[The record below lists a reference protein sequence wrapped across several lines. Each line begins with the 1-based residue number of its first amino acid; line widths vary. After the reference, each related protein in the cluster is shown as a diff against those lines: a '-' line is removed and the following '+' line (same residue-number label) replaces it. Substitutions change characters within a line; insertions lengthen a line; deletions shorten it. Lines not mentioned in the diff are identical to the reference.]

1 MSLFL
6 GCDNNLSDL
15 EDICEARK
23 NLGFGDIVYFDVDNV
38 IITGG
43 TISVNSLKFKTP
55 PSSNSFL
62 KCSSNDGHVY
72 FADTF
77 LPNWVLTPSNLI
89 PLSGFS
95 NDLYSMNPSKQ
106 LHKVAY
112 SGLYTDLEN
121 SSDIFKYSSY
131 TNDIQLLNVNS
142 NLRDLNNI
150 DEARSNLGIGNAA
163 LLNSND
169 SIVFNNLIVSN
180 LYIKHTTP
188 YTHTNPLYMYVDADG
203 KATPKQLV
211 NATTSTYGVVLISDS
226 LNESENTNIHTVP
239 SYSVVKKALDDLDV
253 RFTNVETLNPI
264 TSSLIDVLI
273 VDSNLLKIS
282 ENLNNLTNFVTARS
296 NLGFHYLE
304 DLITQM
310 ENGVIVLSNLHISS
324 NIYMSGG
331 LLIHYLPNEQNILTI
346 DNKNC
351 VSLGPVPKA
360 SINEFGTV
368 KLSDELSDADDIG
381 VTLSKSAFTT
391 YANQV
396 ERRLNILSNEYI
408 PNFIREMYSPY
419 MKVSDNILV
428 ENKSIARTNIGLSAL
443 AYNGEYSELNNR
455 PTSLSDFSN
464 NDLYIEISNNLSE
477 FFQNPSGVRSN
488 LNIGSIASYDSNNVL
503 FLGGKGS
510 FEFLTVTQSLRFG
523 NEAGGLHKYL
533 CSISENG
540 DCGWKNL
547 PNATETTK
555 GIVRLT
561 SSYEDS
567 STHTASSSA
576 ALFKVYHELLGEIAN
591 INRRIERLVR
601 LSPP

>member
-1 MSLFL
+1 
-6 GCDNNLSDL
+6 
-15 EDICEARK
+15 
-23 NLGFGDIVYFDVDNV
+23 
-38 IITGG
+38 
-43 TISVNSLKFKTP
+43 
-55 PSSNSFL
+55 
-62 KCSSNDGHVY
+62 
-72 FADTF
+72 
-77 LPNWVLTPSNLI
+77 
-89 PLSGFS
+89 
-95 NDLYSMNPSKQ
+95 
-106 LHKVAY
+106 
-112 SGLYTDLEN
+112 
-121 SSDIFKYSSY
+121 
-131 TNDIQLLNVNS
+131 
-142 NLRDLNNI
+142 
-150 DEARSNLGIGNAA
+150 
-163 LLNSND
+163 
-169 SIVFNNLIVSN
+169 
-180 LYIKHTTP
+180 
-188 YTHTNPLYMYVDADG
+188 
-203 KATPKQLV
+203 
-211 NATTSTYGVVLISDS
+211 
-226 LNESENTNIHTVP
+226 
-239 SYSVVKKALDDLDV
+239 
-253 RFTNVETLNPI
+253 
-264 TSSLIDVLI
+264 
-273 VDSNLLKIS
+273 
-282 ENLNNLTNFVTARS
+282 
-296 NLGFHYLE
+296 
-304 DLITQM
+304 
-310 ENGVIVLSNLHISS
+310 
-324 NIYMSGG
+324 
-331 LLIHYLPNEQNILTI
+331 
-346 DNKNC
+346 
-351 VSLGPVPKA
+351 LGPVPKA